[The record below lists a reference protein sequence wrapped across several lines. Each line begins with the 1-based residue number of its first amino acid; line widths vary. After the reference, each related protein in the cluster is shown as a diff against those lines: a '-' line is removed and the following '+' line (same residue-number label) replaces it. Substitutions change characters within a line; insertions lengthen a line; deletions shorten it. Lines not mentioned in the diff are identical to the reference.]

1 MSTHAEHPPVEMG
14 SLLARIFKKAALAAI
29 VVSSAGLAR
38 ADDQPPAEIAPF
50 FHPPA
55 EFAGD
60 TGSYKDLLKFDD
72 GRSVTNEAQWRERRQ
87 EIQDY
92 WLGRIGEPPPLIE
105 RPKVEVLGEERL
117 DGYARRKVEIEV
129 ASDRTTPGYVLIP
142 DGEGPFPAMLVVF
155 YEPETAVGIGGKPE
169 RDFARQLVGRGIA
182 SLSIGFDPRVIDTGK
197 SPIQIQPLSYLAYV
211 ASNALT
217 AMREFPEIDAERIG
231 VMGHSY
237 GGKWAMF
244 AACLDDRF
252 ACGVWSD
259 PGIVF
264 DESRPSV
271 NYWEPWYLGWE
282 PDRTRKPGLVTADN
296 PRTGPYK
303 QLIADGRDLHE
314 LQALMAP
321 RPFLVSGGAE
331 DQPKS
336 WRAVNRIVAVYDLL
350 GYENRVA
357 MTNREL
363 HDPNPES
370 NDQIARFLDY
380 VLKPQAIH

>member
-1 MSTHAEHPPVEMG
+1 MSA
-14 SLLARIFKKAALAAI
+14 AALIASTAPTW
-29 VVSSAGLAR
+29 

-50 FHPPA
+50 FNPPA
-55 EFAGD
+55 EFAND

-72 GRSVTNEAQWRERRQ
+72 GRHVTNAAQWRERRG
-87 EIQDY
+87 EIKEY
-92 WLGRIGEPPPLIE
+92 WLGKIGAPPPLIE
-105 RPKVEVLGEERL
+105 RPKVEFQGEERL
-117 DGYARRKVEIEV
+117 DGYTRKKLLVEV
-129 ASDRTTPGYVLIP
+129 SPDRITPGYILIP

-155 YEPETAVGIGGKPE
+155 YEPETAVGIGGKPG
-169 RDFARQLVGRGIA
+169 RDFARQLVGRGFA
-182 SLSIGFDPRVIDTGK
+182 CLSIGFDPRVIDTGK
-197 SPIQIQPLSYLAYV
+197 SEIKIQPLSYLAYV

-244 AACLDDRF
+244 AACLDERF

-264 DESRPSV
+264 DETRRDV
-271 NYWEPWYLGWE
+271 NYQEPWYLGWE
-282 PDRTRKPGLVTADN
+282 PNQTRKPGLVTTDN
-296 PRTGPYK
+296 PRTGPYA

-331 DQPKS
+331 DKPKS
-336 WRAVNRIVAVYDLL
+336 WRALNRIVAVYDLL
-350 GYENRVA
+350 GYKNRVA
-357 MTNREL
+357 MTSREL

-370 NDQIARFLDY
+370 NGQIARFLEY
-380 VLKPQAIH
+380 VLKPRR